1 MPPDEVVAPPGP
13 APTANGSTPPVP
25 PPAAAS
31 EPGEPPKPREVSAF
45 ARRRHALS
53 AKAAQ
58 LAEREKAADAR
69 IKAAEEKA
77 AAAEKKALEE
87 QAKREAWEKAPLEQ
101 ATKAGRNLDELI
113 SQGIAGNTPEK
124 VAADALARVE
134 ALQKQIADREKAE
147 ADRQQQERTR
157 AAQQQIQVERNAFI
171 QAVAKAP
178 EKYRYIHSEFD
189 INTLAAHVA
198 TFDDWARGEGKAYS
212 FDQVAEYLD
221 GVAKKLYEQRRPL
234 RRAIEE
240 PDPAAEPR
248 ALAPPGRDPRGNGSE
263 SRTKPKSGSRVLSEE
278 EKIQEELAQLRR
290 GIEAD
295 RIAAAK
301 SAK

>member
-1 MPPDEVVAPPGP
+1 MPPDEVVPSPGP
-13 APTANGSTPPVP
+13 APGANGSTPPA
-25 PPAAAS
+25 PPAAPTS

-77 AAAEKKALEE
+77 AVAERRAAEE

-101 ATKAGRNLDELI
+101 ATKAGRNLDEMI
-113 SQGIAGNTPEK
+113 RDGIAGNTPEK
-124 VAADALARVE
+124 IAADALARVE
-134 ALQKQIADREKAE
+134 ALQKQIADRERAE
-147 ADRQQQERTR
+147 AERVQQERSR
-157 AAQQQIQVERNAFI
+157 AAQQQVQVERNAFI
-171 QAVAKAP
+171 AAVAKAP

-198 TFDDWARGEGKAYS
+198 TFDDWARGEGKSYT

-221 GVAKKLYEQRRPL
+221 GVAKRLYEQRRPL

-263 SRTKPKSGSRVLSEE
+263 SRTKAKSNSRPLSRAEE
-278 EKIQEELAQLRR
+278 EEEDKAVLRR
-290 GIEAD
+290 AIEAD

-301 SAK
+301 PSK